1 MYDALLDELDDDP
14 ASRVEEAS
22 IEELVEDVAIDFDD
36 AEVEDLAHV
45 VPEIGAELELDLD
58 VNVDGLLEGVEEDET
73 WSDDPVRM
81 YLTQMGEIPL
91 LSRQEEVTLARQ
103 IELTRARFRR
113 RVLECDYVMQSAF
126 KVLRRVHEGDL
137 PFDRTVQVSVTDQLE
152 KYQILGRLPTNLRT
166 LETLL
171 KRNQHDYNV
180 ATSRSRPEAQRR
192 SAWRRLGRRRRRA
205 VRLVEELGL
214 RDAAHRAHDQ
224 DAR

>member
-1 MYDALLDELDDDP
+1 MIDWRESLSRKARGLPCRLGSRLPRGTTGQPVAWFAACHGWFDWRRTALYDALLDELDDDP

-103 IELTRARFRR
+103 IELTRRG
-113 RVLECDYVMQSAF
+113 SAA
-126 KVLRRVHEGDL
+126 G
-137 PFDRTVQVSVTDQLE
+137 S
-152 KYQILGRLPTNLRT
+152 
-166 LETLL
+166 
-171 KRNQHDYNV
+171 
-180 ATSRSRPEAQRR
+180 S
-192 SAWRRLGRRRRRA
+192 SAIT
-205 VRLVEELGL
+205 
-214 RDAAHRAHDQ
+214 
-224 DAR
+224 